1 MKSLFSLVFVLFSFI
16 ALPSIETVYNDSLAT
31 EIVVEMYGGKE
42 FADGFDDGYCEGW
55 KDVRGR
61 YAICP
66 ITPIPP
72 LPQIGQDTYRGGYN
86 LGFKMGT
93 RAAYRN

>member
-1 MKSLFSLVFVLFSFI
+1 MKTINYFAVLSIAFI
-16 ALPSIETVYNDSLAT
+16 TLPSFEAVNNDSLAT